1 MRQDTLQEQYNR
13 IVEGKG
19 DMNAFHKQALRQF
32 PNLFTAQSSFDQVVT
47 VLKQKSI
54 ISEMVAQGLVSNSD
68 QPNFFEIF
76 NTNMALLAEEAKAE
90 EKKATKEVTDLETK
104 GYDYKNKK
112 SIDNQSGAEFLLGFY
127 VESRDAKNVDK
138 TVEQIR
144 DIVTKNLAKDPLHY
158 VKDGQFG
165 IKGLG
170 YKDEAPGL
178 GKTKEVTGKYKSSGM
193 EPVKLSEG
201 MYGSSDGDYD
211 ADQESRAKAEMYYDK
226 GLEAYSE
233 GDYLKADQYY
243 KLALKNGSWLG
254 WTEQDLPPYGDESL
268 KETDITGIAGS
279 EDEEDAKAGVR
290 DLIYKR
296 KKDKSLEEATP
307 DYSKYSDDALTDMI
321 INLSRYED
329 TKDLIK
335 MAKDELEK
343 RSKKTNKSKSS
354 KKIAEAEA
362 AAAKKAVLPNKQ
374 KGIASQIDVKSALE
388 KIIQKA
394 WAESNLDD
402 AKKLVSDFIS
412 STNIKSKDTILR
424 NLDTITSKSR
434 LDAYLANSLL
444 SFERLGVKEI
454 AAKDMPTGAMMI
466 QMADN
471 NPKLFKSYVKMM
483 KDDPGFKTMFMKKLK
498 DEEKKEIISKIE
510 ALKENL
516 NK

>member
-193 EPVKLSEG
+193 EPVKINENLGHNETASIHQEG
-201 MYGSSDGDYD
+201 
-211 ADQESRAKAEMYYDK
+211 
-226 GLEAYSE
+226 
-233 GDYLKADQYY
+233 
-243 KLALKNGSWLG
+243 GSWIVTYRTMDGKKEKVFKSEEEANKFFNTL
-254 WTEQDLPPYGDESL
+254 EESL

-279 EDEEDAKAGVR
+279 EDEKDAKAGVR

-343 RSKKTNKSKSS
+343 RSKKTDKSKSS
-354 KKIAEAEA
+354 KEIAEAEA

-483 KDDPGFKTMFMKKLK
+483 KNDPGFKTMFMKKLK